1 MWIVCGNELA
11 RRLAVQKSK
20 HRPSGLKGVM
30 QSTIPPTLAT
40 VLTLWASQVVR
51 QAYVDGLPAFTETLY
66 GWQPGAVGIL
76 LTIWGF
82 STLPVNWLVGLLSS
96 RVSHICPSQKCALL

>member
-1 MWIVCGNELA
+1 MN
-11 RRLAVQKSK
+11 
-20 HRPSGLKGVM
+20 
-30 QSTIPPTLAT
+30 STIPPTLAT

-82 STLPVNWLVGLLSS
+82 STLPVNWAVGALSS
-96 RVSHICPSQKCALL
+96 RVRPPPPPPSPAPPLPNPSLSPELWELIPPG